1 MRAPSAMIAEDE
13 AMLRDELAEQLQ
25 RLWPEL
31 QIVATAADGI
41 EALREFEAHRPDI
54 AFLDIN
60 IPGLSGLEVARQ
72 LTGRCHVAFV
82 TAFDNH
88 AVKAFEDGAV
98 DYVMKPLTA
107 GRLLTTVSRLK
118 ERLAAPP
125 RDVSGAIRHL
135 VARGDAA
142 TYLRWLNVARGD
154 AVRLITVDEVLYFKS
169 DSKYTLVVTRDGE
182 SVIRKTIKELCDE
195 LDPSMFWQIH
205 RSSVVNVNYIDSVV
219 RDIGGRVLLRL
230 KQRNES
236 LPVSESYAPLFRQ
249 M

>member
-1 MRAPSAMIAEDE
+1 MKSPRAMIAEDE
-13 AMLRDELAEQLQ
+13 SMMREELAEQLQ

-31 QIVATAADGI
+31 DVVAIAADGI

-54 AFLDIN
+54 VFLDIN

-72 LTGRCHVAFV
+72 LAGRCHVAFV
-82 TAFDNH
+82 TAFDSH
-88 AVKAFEDGAV
+88 AVKAFEEGAV

-107 GRLLTTVSRLK
+107 GRLITTVTRLK
-118 ERLAAPP
+118 ERLSAPP
-125 RDVSGAIRHL
+125 RDVSGAIQHL
-135 VARGDAA
+135 AVRGDAS
-142 TYLRWLNVARGD
+142 TYLRWINVARGN
-154 AVRLITVDEVLYFKS
+154 AVRLVTVDEVLYFKS
-169 DSKYTLVVTRDGE
+169 DSKYTLVVTREGE

-205 RSSVVNVNYIDSVV
+205 RSSLVNVNAIDSVV

-230 KQRNES
+230 KQRNET
-236 LPVSESYAPLFRQ
+236 LPVSETYAHLFRQ